1 MSSSQDSNLHNE
13 EQLRL
18 QHLYGRVP
26 NKEDLLAHQLEVSM
40 WYTAQ
45 YSPPKLAN
53 HSVLLQRRKYF
64 DSGDFALSQAH
75 KSSNIGAVKTGSDHP
90 LRAGISHPSSAV
102 PSSSNVNDDGHE
114 QLQGQ
119 WQAGLVRSG
128 SQLHREMAR
137 QDSW

>member
-13 EQLRL
+13 KQLRL

-26 NKEDLLAHQLEVSM
+26 NKEDLLAHQLEG
-40 WYTAQ
+40 
-45 YSPPKLAN
+45 
-53 HSVLLQRRKYF
+53 RKYF

-114 QLQGQ
+114 QLKGE

-137 QDSW
+137 QTPGESGEAKQDKKV